1 MNRSGDI
8 SVNQCDSHRN
18 RIPWRETIGR
28 PLSLSPSLSPC
39 LPACFFLLWATDNN
53 KNIAMIINIIQF
65 LMSADKAED
74 IACKWKYARRSD
86 SFAGLDA
93 SLPGM
98 PCCLRCLL
106 LIRRYIAL
114 SSVRW
119 RLLLALPKRRQ
130 KSPEMGISIFH
141 THTQSKLRPS
151 CRSLARQC
159 TAKRC
164 RRNCSTTEAQ
174 KAHELLHK

>member
-1 MNRSGDI
+1 MEGD
-8 SVNQCDSHRN
+8 DRT
-18 RIPWRETIGR
+18 PA
-28 PLSLSPSLSPC
+28 LSPCLSC

-98 PCCLRCLL
+98 PVAVSAVHRLVLSPL
-106 LIRRYIAL
+106 AAAL
-114 SSVRW
+114 SAS
-119 RLLLALPKRRQ
+119 
-130 KSPEMGISIFH
+130 
-141 THTQSKLRPS
+141 
-151 CRSLARQC
+151 
-159 TAKRC
+159 
-164 RRNCSTTEAQ
+164 
-174 KAHELLHK
+174 